1 MCIVKQPFSSPWWP
15 VIVLPMI
22 SLYVFQSETAGR
34 IAYMARQSCKQGC
47 YVQSAERM
55 KQLSDIVGLPHV
67 AQSSLINDYIGSIV
81 H

>member
-1 MCIVKQPFSSPWWP
+1 MCIVKQPLSSPWWP
-15 VIVLPMI
+15 LIFLPMI

-34 IAYMARQSCKQGC
+34 VAYMARQSCKQGC
-47 YVQSAERM
+47 HVRSSERM